1 MATVE
6 YMMNLPSQLRRRR
19 GLVAVVAASFVL
31 AGCGTQGSSET
42 DPTTDSTPASQN
54 PAEPEESKEPIVT
67 VAAPIYF
74 VGEAAGKD
82 RLFRE
87 FREVQGVTLTEAAR
101 LVDGG
106 MPLDTDY
113 RTLWPGGTVL
123 SAEAGRKV
131 ITVELNGAIS
141 AGLARGMNER
151 DAQLAI
157 QQMVWTLQGVEQS
170 RAPVQFVRPT
180 PEPGDDAEASPG
192 VPLGTE
198 QANTLFGIDI
208 TEPFRAAKWSKTL
221 AMVNVT
227 IPTQGQAVS
236 GDTLDVEGVASSPE
250 ANVPWQILR
259 DDETVMEGFAT
270 ADGWMDQLHPWA
282 DSIDVSELEPGDYTF
297 VASTDDPSDGE
308 RKSKV
313 TSDSKDFTL
322 E

>member
-1 MATVE
+1 
-6 YMMNLPSQLRRRR
+6 MMNLPSQSRRRR
-19 GLVAVVAASFVL
+19 GLAAVVTATFVL
-31 AGCGTQGSSET
+31 AGCGTQGSAEN
-42 DPTTDSTPASQN
+42 DPTAESTPASQS
-54 PAEPEESKEPIVT
+54 PSEPEESEEPTVT

-74 VGEAAGKD
+74 VGEAGGKD

-131 ITVELNGAIS
+131 ITVQLNGDIS
-141 AGLARGMNER
+141 TGLARGMKEG

-157 QQMVWTLQGVEQS
+157 QQMVRTLQGVEQS
-170 RAPVQFVRPT
+170 QAPVRFVRPAAEPAADEEGA
-180 PEPGDDAEASPG
+180 PETQPGAEPS
-192 VPLGTE
+192 
-198 QANTLFGIDI
+198 NTLFGIDI
-208 TEPFRAAKWSKTL
+208 TEPFRASKWNQSL

-227 IPTQGQAVS
+227 VPTQGQAVS
-236 GDTLDVEGVASSPE
+236 GDVLDAEGVASSPE

-259 DDETVMEGFAT
+259 EDEVVLEGYAT
-270 ADGWMDQLHPWA
+270 ADGWMDALHPWA
-282 DSIDVSELEPGDYTF
+282 TSIDVSELAPGDYTF

-308 RKSKV
+308 RGARV

-322 E
+322 D